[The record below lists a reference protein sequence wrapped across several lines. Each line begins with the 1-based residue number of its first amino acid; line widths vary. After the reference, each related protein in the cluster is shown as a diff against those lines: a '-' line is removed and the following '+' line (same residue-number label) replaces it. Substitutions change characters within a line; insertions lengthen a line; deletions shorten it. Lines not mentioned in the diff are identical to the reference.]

1 VTNGERARRM
11 LRAAEELLAE
21 ARQAAGRQSWNLAVR
36 RSQEVVELTLKG
48 VLSLLGADYPKTHDV
63 GEVFASCVRERLPDV
78 DERALEDVVRVSAD
92 LARKRAPAFYFEEE
106 SDQPAAEASIA
117 QAERVFCL
125 GHEIER
131 RSLPPAS

>member
-1 VTNGERARRM
+1 MTNEERAQRM

-48 VLSLLGADYPKTHDV
+48 LLSLLGADYPKAHDV
-63 GEVFASCVRERLPDV
+63 GEVFKSCVRERLPDV
-78 DERALEDVVRVSAD
+78 DVRSLDDAVKISAD

-106 SDQPAAEASIA
+106 SDRHEAEAALA
-117 QAERVFCL
+117 QAERVSSFGRQL
-125 GHEIER
+125 AQR
-131 RSLPPAS
+131 FLPPAP